1 MNMNRRDFIG
11 HSVGA
16 ALTVGVGSTVLA
28 ANASDPTQLTIVE
41 ASRLIRSRA
50 LSPVELL
57 EAYLKRIDLFNPR
70 LNAFILVTRDLAY
83 QQAREAEAQVAAG
96 KWRGPLHGIPVAL
109 KDNMDT
115 RGIPTTA
122 ASAIFLDRVPTE
134 DSEVARR
141 LEEAG
146 AVLLGKT
153 NLHEFAYGDTTGIS
167 HFGATRNPW
176 NTDRVPGGSSGGSA
190 AAVSARLCAAALGTD
205 TGGSIRQPAAFCG
218 VVGLKPTYGLAS
230 IRGIIPLAES
240 QDHVGPLCKTVADA
254 ALMLQVLAGYDAGDL
269 WSIRATIPNYSAE
282 LDTKSSS
289 LRIGLPRK
297 PFYEDLDPQIAKVTD
312 EALRLL
318 SGMTK
323 SMRDVAIPL
332 TTLRVVQAEAY
343 EWHRKFLENDA
354 TRKLYQPRVLER
366 LLKGAE
372 VSAAT
377 YIEAR
382 RQQLQCRRDIA
393 KVFEDVD
400 LLVTPTCPRLPVTIE
415 EGQHPTNALS
425 LSLRNTAPFNANG
438 IPTITVPCGFSR
450 DGLPIGLQFSGPAL
464 GEQRVLQL
472 AHAYERAANMRER
485 QPPLA

>member
-1 MNMNRRDFIG
+1 MNRRDFLG
-11 HSVGA
+11 HSVGVALAVGAGSAVFA
-16 ALTVGVGSTVLA
+16 AD
-28 ANASDPTQLTIVE
+28 ASDPTQLTIAE
-41 ASRLIRSRA
+41 ASRLIRSRS

-57 EAYLKRIDLFNPR
+57 KAYLERIHRLNPKV
-70 LNAFILVTRDLAY
+70 NAFIRVTEELAY

-122 ASAIFLDRVPTE
+122 ASAIFLDRVPLE
-134 DSEVARR
+134 DCEMVRR
-141 LEEAG
+141 LKEAG
-146 AVLLGKT
+146 AVILGKT

-167 HFGATRNPW
+167 YFGPTRNPW
-176 NTDRVPGGSSGGSA
+176 NTGHVPGGSSGGSA

-218 VVGLKPTYGLAS
+218 VVGFKPTYGLTS
-230 IRGIIPLAES
+230 IRGIVPLAET

-269 WSIRATIPNYSAE
+269 WSIRAPIPNYSAE
-282 LDTKSSS
+282 LNKKVSS
-289 LRIGLPRK
+289 LRIGIPRK
-297 PFYEDLDPQIAKVTD
+297 PFFEELDPQIAKVTED
-312 EALRLL
+312 ALKLL
-318 SGMTK
+318 TGMTK
-323 SMRDVAIPL
+323 STRDVAIPL

-343 EWHRKFLENDA
+343 EWHRKFLDSET

-366 LLKGAE
+366 LMKGAE

-377 YIEAR
+377 YIDAR
-382 RQQLQCRRDIA
+382 RQQLQCRHDIG
-393 KVFEDVD
+393 KVFEEVD
-400 LLVTPTCPRLPVTIE
+400 LLITPTCPQLPVTIE
-415 EGQHPTNALS
+415 EGQNPTNALA

-450 DGLPIGLQFSGPAL
+450 EGLPIGLQFSGPAL
-464 GEQRVLQL
+464 GEPRVLQL
-472 AHAYERAANMRER
+472 AHAYERATDWHER
-485 QPPLA
+485 QPQLS